1 MRRHDLDARLHTLL
15 DEYGHVLRRAIAL
28 TARGGGVDVD
38 DVEQEA
44 RVRIWK
50 ALRRQRELA
59 KPASFFYRV
68 AVTTTIDALRR
79 LRARREESLEASRPG
94 TGVGRGPRTRRFELI
109 RDPAASP
116 EAAASSRQKLDQV
129 GEALSCLPANRRRAV
144 GLHLQGFNT
153 REISE
158 LLGWTEPKARNL
170 LYRGLKTLRTQL
182 SEREGAVRE
191 VV

>member
-1 MRRHDLDARLHTLL
+1 MNRPDADTRLHTLL
-15 DEYGHVLRRAIAL
+15 QEYGHVLRRAIAL

-44 RVRIWK
+44 RVRIWRT
-50 ALRRQRELA
+50 LRRQRDLS

-79 LRARREESLEASRPG
+79 LRARREESLEASRPE
-94 TGVGRGPRTRRFELI
+94 TGGDSGPRGRLELI
-109 RDPAASP
+109 RDPGVSPEDAAST
-116 EAAASSRQKLDQV
+116 RQELHQAR
-129 GEALSCLPANRRRAV
+129 EALDRLPANRRRVV

-153 REISE
+153 REIGE

-170 LYRGLKTLRTQL
+170 LYRGLKTLRGHLGEPTG
-182 SEREGAVRE
+182 EVRE